1 MAKFIPDLN
10 KIKTSMRPKPEV
22 GEMFL
27 LDLLA
32 KELSDDWYVYFQVSI
47 DGSHPDIVLVC
58 QNFGVII
65 IEVKDWYYNS
75 YHILKEN
82 NSERWIVKS
91 KNQRIKSPID
101 QVDEYRWL
109 VKEKL
114 VNIINVD
121 EYDNVIR
128 NIIGVVYF
136 HNFTKSEINHVAIVS
151 NKCEYYIKLLNRE
164 TCLESRFISILNNYI
179 FHKHRKYFSEKVTE
193 NFRNLFK
200 PSLNWMDTML
210 PNELFHFN
218 KKQLELS
225 TSKPEHIKFRG
236 VAGSGKTFV
245 LAKRAIDAFKKKGQK
260 VLILFF
266 NITITNYFHDKISV
280 FREDI
285 SWKAFEIIH
294 FHDLIYN
301 KIRLFVDIDYDDDYD
316 DINVRIQKIIEMI
329 KSGHQIEQYST
340 ILVDEGQDFEVE
352 WFDFIKNY
360 LLAPNG
366 EYVICADEKQNV
378 YNKVLEDN
386 KIITNIPGRWNELN
400 ESYRLAGN
408 IKMVVQNFQQKYFPA
423 EDSLIEGN
431 YKMSLFDPQI
441 FYYRTLEYNIND
453 DVVEVIHK
461 MRSEGIKDSD
471 ICIITDHHSTLKSIS
486 DILKNQNI
494 NHYYVSENKQSKK
507 GLYLNNDL
515 IKLVSIYSFKGWESS
530 SVVLIIEDHMKPELL
545 YTGMT
550 RAFTNLYIIS
560 SNYKYE
566 DFFDAQEQIGLLT
579 VIKKSRP
586 LYEELPF

>member
-1 MAKFIPDLN
+1 MAKLIPDLQ
-10 KIKTSMRPKPEV
+10 KIKTSMRPKPEI

-27 LDLLA
+27 LELLA
-32 KELSDDWYVYFQVSI
+32 KELSDEWHVYFQVSI

-65 IEVKDWYYNS
+65 IEVKDWNYNN
-75 YHILKEN
+75 YHIL
-82 NSERWIVKS
+82 SEDNRDKWILKS

-114 VNIINVD
+114 VSIINED
-121 EYDNVIR
+121 EYSNVIR
-128 NIIGVVYF
+128 NIVGMVYF
-136 HNFTKSEINHVAIVS
+136 HNFTKTEINHVASVS
-151 NKCEYYIKLLNRE
+151 YKCENYIKLLNRE
-164 TCLESRFISILNNYI
+164 ICLESKFMSILNKFI
-179 FHKHRKYFSEKVTE
+179 LHKNRKCFSEQVIE
-193 NFRNLFK
+193 GFINVFK
-200 PSLNWMDTML
+200 PSLNWLDTMF

-225 TSKPEHIKFRG
+225 ISKPEHIKFRG

-245 LAKRAIDAFKKKGQK
+245 LAKRAIDAYKKKGQK

-280 FREDI
+280 FREDV
-285 SWKAFEIIH
+285 SWKAFEIMH
-294 FHDLIYN
+294 FHKLIYN
-301 KIRLFVDIDYDDDYD
+301 KINLDIGYFE
-316 DINVRIQKIIEMI
+316 DINTRIQEIIKMI
-329 KSGHQIEQYST
+329 NSGYQIEQYST
-340 ILVDEGQDFEVE
+340 ILIDEGQDFELL
-352 WFDFIKNY
+352 WFEFIKNY

-386 KIITNIPGRWNELN
+386 KIKTNIPGRWNELN

-408 IKMVVQNFQQKYFPA
+408 IKMVVQNFQNKYFFD
-423 EDSLIEGN
+423 EDSIIESN
-431 YKMSLFDPQI
+431 IKMSLFDPQI
-441 FYYRTLEYNIND
+441 FYYRTLEHNIND
-453 DVVEVIHK
+453 DVIEVIHK

-471 ICIITDHHSTLKSIS
+471 ICIITVQHSTLKSIS
-486 DILKNQNI
+486 NTLENQNI
-494 NHYYVSENKQSKK
+494 KHYYVSEQKRSKQ
-507 GLYLNNDL
+507 GLHLNNDL

-530 SVVLIIEDHMKPELL
+530 SIILIIEDNMKPELL

-550 RAFTNLYIIS
+550 RAFTNLYIINS
-560 SNYKYE
+560 IYE
-566 DFFDAQEQIGLLT
+566 YEEFFDEQEQIGLLT